1 MIGGCVL
8 DLHRLRLLRELRHRG
23 TLAAVADAL
32 TYTPS
37 AISQQL
43 SVLEAEAGVPLL
55 ERSGRSVRLTP
66 AAERLV
72 EHTEAIL
79 ERLEQARADLD
90 ASAARIGGTVRIAAF
105 HTTAHAVIPAALS
118 ALASAHPALRV
129 EVTEREPEASLPGL
143 IAHEFDLA
151 LLEEYPGHPQRRRP
165 ELDYRQL
172 ATDPMRLAQPA
183 SAPRAL
189 ADLAGHPW
197 ILEPPGT
204 AARHWATAVCR
215 AAGFEPDVRY
225 QSTDLLL
232 HLRLVRTGHAVALL
246 PGLLSASRSAAGQ
259 SGAGQSAAGQS
270 GADSTHADPPI
281 HLSDLPG
288 SPARHIY
295 AATRRGAGQHPAL
308 AAVRQ
313 ALATAI
319 QTSSGP

>member
-1 MIGGCVL
+1 MLEESRVL
-8 DLHRLRLLRELRHRG
+8 DLHRLRLLRELKHRG
-23 TLAAVADAL
+23 TLAAVAEAL
-32 TYTPS
+32 AYTPS

-43 SVLEAEAGVPLL
+43 SVLETEAGVPLL
-55 ERSGRSVRLTP
+55 ERAGRRVRLTP

-90 ASAARIGGTVRIAAF
+90 ASAAAISGTVRIAAF
-105 HTTAHAVIPAALS
+105 QTTAHAIIPAALS
-118 ALASAHPALRV
+118 ALAQAHPALRA
-129 EVTEREPEASLPGL
+129 EVTEREPETSLPGL

-151 LLEEYPGHPQRRRP
+151 LLEEYPGHPPRRRP
-165 ELDYRQL
+165 ELDYREL

-183 SAPRAL
+183 GAPPRPL
-189 ADLAGHPW
+189 AELGDHPW
-197 ILEPPGT
+197 IMEPSGT

-232 HLRLVRTGHAVALL
+232 HLRLVRTGHAVAFL
-246 PGLLSASRSAAGQ
+246 PALLSASPAGVDGAAP
-259 SGAGQSAAGQS
+259 ARADAA
-270 GADSTHADPPI
+270 I

-288 SPARHIY
+288 SPARRIY
-295 AATRRGAGQHPAL
+295 AATRRGASQQPAL
-308 AAVRQ
+308 AAVSQ

-319 QTSSGP
+319 QASYTP

>member
-1 MIGGCVL
+1 VL
-8 DLHRLRLLRELRHRG
+8 DLHRLRLLRELKHRG
-23 TLAAVADAL
+23 TLAAVAEAL
-32 TYTPS
+32 AYTPS

-55 ERSGRSVRLTP
+55 ERTGRRVRLTP

-90 ASAARIGGTVRIAAF
+90 ASAASIGGTVRIAAF
-105 HTTAHAVIPAALS
+105 HTTAHTVIPVALS
-118 ALASAHPALRV
+118 ALARAHPALRA
-129 EVTEREPEASLPGL
+129 EVTEREPESSLPGL

-151 LLEEYPGHPQRRRP
+151 LIEEYPGHPQFRRP

-183 SAPRAL
+183 SASPRAL
-189 ADLAGHPW
+189 ADLAGHSW

-246 PGLLSASRSAAGQ
+246 PALLSAAPPGPAPTR
-259 SGAGQSAAGQS
+259 
-270 GADSTHADPPI
+270 TDPAI

-288 SPARHIY
+288 SPARRIY
-295 AATRRGAGQHPAL
+295 AATRRGASQQPAL
-308 AAVRQ
+308 AAVRA

-319 QTSSGP
+319 QASSAP

>member
-1 MIGGCVL
+1 VL
-8 DLHRLRLLRELRHRG
+8 DLHRLRLLRELKHRG

-32 TYTPS
+32 AYTPS

-43 SVLEAEAGVPLL
+43 SVLEGEAGLPLL
-55 ERSGRSVRLTP
+55 ERAGRRVRLTP

-90 ASAARIGGTVRIAAF
+90 ASAASIGGTVRVAAF

-118 ALASAHPALRV
+118 ALAAAHPALRV
-129 EVTEREPEASLPGL
+129 EVTEREPETSLPGL

-165 ELDYRQL
+165 ELDYREL
-172 ATDPMRLAQPA
+172 ATDPMRLALHVGVP
-183 SAPRAL
+183 PRAL

-197 ILEPPGT
+197 IMEPPGT

-225 QSTDLLL
+225 QSTDLFL

-246 PGLLSASRSAAGQ
+246 PGLLP
-259 SGAGQSAAGQS
+259 
-270 GADSTHADPPI
+270 ADPAI
-281 HLSDLPG
+281 HLSELPG
-288 SPARHIY
+288 SPARRIY
-295 AATRRGAGQHPAL
+295 ATTRRGASQHPAL

-319 QTSSGP
+319 HLAGSAP

>member
-1 MIGGCVL
+1 VL
-8 DLHRLRLLRELRHRG
+8 DLHRLRLLRELKHRG
-23 TLAAVADAL
+23 TLAAVAEAL
-32 TYTPS
+32 AYTPS

-55 ERSGRSVRLTP
+55 ERTGRRVRLTP

-90 ASAARIGGTVRIAAF
+90 ASAASIGGTVRIAAF
-105 HTTAHAVIPAALS
+105 HTTAHTVIPVALS
-118 ALASAHPALRV
+118 ALARAHPALRA
-129 EVTEREPEASLPGL
+129 EVTEREPESSLPGL

-151 LLEEYPGHPQRRRP
+151 LIEEYPGHPQFRRP

-183 SAPRAL
+183 SASPRAL
-189 ADLAGHPW
+189 ADLAGHSW

-246 PGLLSASRSAAGQ
+246 PARLAGAPPRAAP
-259 SGAGQSAAGQS
+259 
-270 GADSTHADPPI
+270 TRTDPAI

-288 SPARHIY
+288 SPARRIY
-295 AATRRGAGQHPAL
+295 AATRRGASQQPAL
-308 AAVRQ
+308 AAVRA

-319 QTSSGP
+319 QASSAP

>member
-1 MIGGCVL
+1 VL
-8 DLHRLRLLRELRHRG
+8 DLHRLRLLRELKHRG
-23 TLAAVADAL
+23 TLAAVAEAL
-32 TYTPS
+32 AYTPS

-55 ERSGRSVRLTP
+55 ERTGRRVRLTP

-79 ERLEQARADLD
+79 ERLERARADLD
-90 ASAARIGGTVRIAAF
+90 ASAASIGGTVRIAAF

-118 ALASAHPALRV
+118 ALARAHPALRA
-129 EVTEREPEASLPGL
+129 EVTEREPESSLPGL

-151 LLEEYPGHPQRRRP
+151 LLEEYPGHPQLRRP
-165 ELDYRQL
+165 ELDYREL
-172 ATDPMRLAQPA
+172 ATDPMRLAQRA
-183 SAPRAL
+183 SASPRAL
-189 ADLAGHPW
+189 ADLAGHSW

-246 PGLLSASRSAAGQ
+246 PALLSATP
-259 SGAGQSAAGQS
+259 
-270 GADSTHADPPI
+270 ADADPPGPALTQADPASTPADPAI

-288 SPARHIY
+288 SPARRIY
-295 AATRRGAGQHPAL
+295 AATRRGASQQPAL
-308 AAVRQ
+308 AAVRA

-319 QTSSGP
+319 QASSAP

>member
-1 MIGGCVL
+1 ML

-23 TLAAVADAL
+23 TLAAVAEAL
-32 TYTPS
+32 AYTPS

-43 SVLEAEAGVPLL
+43 SVLETEAGVPLL
-55 ERSGRSVRLTP
+55 ERAGRRVRLTP

-90 ASAARIGGTVRIAAF
+90 ASAASISGTVRVAAF

-118 ALASAHPALRV
+118 ALARAHPALRV
-129 EVTEREPEASLPGL
+129 EVTEREPETSLPGL

-172 ATDPMRLAQPA
+172 ATDPMRLAQQA
-183 SAPRAL
+183 GAPLRGL
-189 ADLAGHPW
+189 AEMAGQPW
-197 ILEPPGT
+197 IMEPSGT
-204 AARHWATAVCR
+204 SARRWATAICR

-232 HLRLVRTGHAVALL
+232 HLRLVRTGHAVAFL
-246 PGLLSASRSAAGQ
+246 PGLLPAEPAIQ
-259 SGAGQSAAGQS
+259 L
-270 GADSTHADPPI
+270 T
-281 HLSDLPG
+281 DLPG
-288 SPARHIY
+288 SPARRIY
-295 AATRRGAGQHPAL
+295 AATRRGASQQPAP

-313 ALATAI
+313 ALAAAI
-319 QTSSGP
+319 QASMPDRMNDS